1 MLCSVGLLIRYES
14 KGVFMYLEHW
24 ELQKTPFGNVP
35 SRSAFYR
42 SPQHE
47 EALRRLLYV
56 IEHRKGVAMLTGEVG
71 CGKTT
76 VIRALEDHLDK
87 DQYQFQM
94 ISNPALQPTD
104 LIKAILLKLGGYAD
118 NGSKTD
124 LLDRLHQHLFQNAA
138 KSVNTVLAVDEA
150 HVIGNQ
156 ATLDELRMLLN
167 VQSDDEF
174 LITLI
179 LLGQPP
185 LLKNISELQPLKER
199 ISIKFNLEPL
209 DIQNTLNYV
218 IHRLKWAGATRGIFS
233 REAIETLYKYTGG
246 LPLRINNLCDRC
258 LLIGLMHQARI
269 VDSSIMLDAIEDM
282 ES

>member
-1 MLCSVGLLIRYES
+1 
-14 KGVFMYLEHW
+14 MYLEHW

-35 SRSAFYR
+35 ARSAFYR

-56 IEHRKGVAMLTGEVG
+56 IEQRKGVAMLTGEVG

-76 VIRALEDHLDK
+76 VIRALSDFLDK
-87 DQYQFQM
+87 DSYQFQT

-104 LIKAILLKLGGYAD
+104 LLKAILLKLSGNSG

-124 LLDRLHQHLFQNAA
+124 LLDRLHRHLFQNAENGI
-138 KSVNTVLAVDEA
+138 STVLAIDEA

-167 VQSDDEF
+167 IQSDDEF

-209 DIQNTLNYV
+209 DIQNTLNYIV
-218 IHRLKWAGATRGIFS
+218 HRLKWAGATRGIFS
-233 REAIETLYKYTGG
+233 REAIQALYEFAEG

-258 LLIGLMHQARI
+258 LLIGLMRQARI
-269 VDSSIMLDAIEDM
+269 VDSRIVHDAIEDV

>member
-1 MLCSVGLLIRYES
+1 
-14 KGVFMYLEHW
+14 MYLEHW
-24 ELQKTPFGNVP
+24 DLKKTPFGNVP
-35 SRSAFYR
+35 ARSAFFR

-76 VIRALEDHLDK
+76 VIRALSDYLAKDK
-87 DQYQFQM
+87 YQFQT
-94 ISNPALQPTD
+94 IFNPALQPTD
-104 LIKAILLKLGGYAD
+104 LIKAILLKLGGNAA
-118 NGSKTD
+118 NGTKTD
-124 LLDRLHQHLFQNAA
+124 LLDQLHHRLSQNAE
-138 KSVNTVLAVDEA
+138 KGVSTVLAIDEA
-150 HVIGNQ
+150 HVIGNR

-167 VQSDDEF
+167 IQSDEEV
-174 LITLI
+174 LITLV

-218 IHRLKWAGATRGIFS
+218 VHRLKWAGATRGIFS
-233 REAIETLYKYTGG
+233 REAIQALYEFAQG

-258 LLIGLMHQARI
+258 LLIGLMRQAEI
-269 VDSSIMLDAIEDM
+269 VDSTIVLDAIEDL

>member
-1 MLCSVGLLIRYES
+1 
-14 KGVFMYLEHW
+14 MYLEHW
-24 ELQKTPFGNVP
+24 DLKKTPFGNVP
-35 SRSAFYR
+35 ARSAFFR

-56 IEHRKGVAMLTGEVG
+56 IEHRKGVGMLTGEVG

-76 VIRALEDHLDK
+76 VIRALSDYLTKDK
-87 DQYQFQM
+87 YQFQT

-104 LIKAILLKLGGYAD
+104 LIKAILLKLGGN
-118 NGSKTD
+118 NGNGTKTD
-124 LLDRLHQHLFQNAA
+124 LLDQLQHRLLQNAEQGI
-138 KSVNTVLAVDEA
+138 STVLAIDEA
-150 HVIGNQ
+150 HVIGNR

-167 VQSDDEF
+167 IQSDEEF
-174 LITLI
+174 LITLV

-185 LLKNISELQPLKER
+185 LLKNIAELQPLKER

-209 DIQNTLNYV
+209 DLQNTLNYV

-233 REAIETLYKYTGG
+233 REAIQALYEFAQG

-258 LLIGLMHQARI
+258 LLIGLMRQAEI
-269 VDSSIMLDAIEDM
+269 VDSIIVLDAIEDL